1 MDSEKFLI
9 ESGLYDKISIEY
21 EDFEDLI
28 CLLSGKQK
36 IDLYCNKCK
45 EKRIFSARSN
55 KIKVSPKEESIRNI
69 FEDYG
74 NQEEQEAIDNA
85 IKKSEER
92 KELERFERFL
102 RDNALTV
109 LDYECSRDSNH
120 RVTFILLIEEHDI
133 RKIGQYPSYADID
146 IPQGDIYRKE
156 LGNKYYRELKRAVGL
171 YSCNVG
177 IGSFVYLRRI
187 LEKLLMDAMEVAI
200 KDGAITRDDFDYIVD
215 DDKKHPRR
223 VEDKIK
229 LLSDYLPKILTE
241 NKNVY
246 GVISKGI
253 HELEEDECLKYFP
266 VVEKIIKMCLTEV
279 IELKRKKKEAD
290 ELNSMLSSIATE
302 IKKK

>member
-1 MDSEKFLI
+1 
-9 ESGLYDKISIEY
+9 
-21 EDFEDLI
+21 
-28 CLLSGKQK
+28 
-36 IDLYCNKCK
+36 
-45 EKRIFSARSN
+45 
-55 KIKVSPKEESIRNI
+55 
-69 FEDYG
+69 
-74 NQEEQEAIDNA
+74 
-85 IKKSEER
+85 
-92 KELERFERFL
+92 
-102 RDNALTV
+102 
-109 LDYECSRDSNH
+109 
-120 RVTFILLIEEHDI
+120 
-133 RKIGQYPSYADID
+133 
-146 IPQGDIYRKE
+146 
-156 LGNKYYRELKRAVGL
+156 
-171 YSCNVG
+171 
-177 IGSFVYLRRI
+177 
-187 LEKLLMDAMEVAI
+187 MDAMEVAI